1 ISAGIA
7 FLGIMNRYHTADKE
21 TETIDEEQPRIQN
34 EEQQEYELESIS
46 SKQGEEIEQS
56 NQINSSLNQLKV
68 NPLSAFSSTITA
80 TRCSFA
86 LFGSWLSLG
95 LLGLSGFQYAELS
108 CLASLAALIYF
119 VTFRRKLTKV
129 M

>member
-1 ISAGIA
+1 LIGAGIA
-7 FLGIMNRYHTADKE
+7 FLGILIGYLTADKE

-56 NQINSSLNQLKV
+56 NQINSSLNQLKI

-108 CLASLAALIYF
+108 
-119 VTFRRKLTKV
+119 
-129 M
+129 

>member
-1 ISAGIA
+1 LISAGID
-7 FLGIMNRYHTADKE
+7 FLGILIGYLTADKE

-46 SKQGEEIEQS
+46 SKQQGEEIEQS
-56 NQINSSLNQLKV
+56 NQINSSLNQLKI
-68 NPLSAFSSTITA
+68 NPLSIFSSIITA

-108 CLASLAALIYF
+108 WLASFATVIYF
-119 VTFRRKLTKV
+119 LSFKKTL
-129 M
+129 